1 MREAVSRPDL
11 HTTDHSLP
19 RSKILRGRRN
29 FERLFEKSTVLN
41 TDSLQFRYRIYQDPK
56 EGCLVGF
63 IAPKKRIKNAVKR
76 NEIKRFMRE
85 SYRLNQHILQDLFSQ
100 YNVGF
105 HGAFLAG
112 SDQLTF
118 ESTSSQVIE
127 LLQKIREKLV
137 KYSSEKKTGSRPSDN
152 HKV

>member
-1 MREAVSRPDL
+1 MREEVSRSDL
-11 HTTDHSLP
+11 HTTDYSLP

-41 TDSLQFRYRIYQDPK
+41 TDSLQFRYRIYQDPT

-63 IAPKKRIKNAVKR
+63 IAPKKRIKKAVKR
-76 NEIKRFMRE
+76 NKIKRLMRE

-100 YNVGF
+100 HNIGF

-127 LLQKIREKLV
+127 LLQKTKERLM
-137 KYSSEKKTGSRPSDN
+137 KYSSDKKSGGRLPDN